1 MINIRK
7 IDSYKDYGAVLAI
20 SNGIVEAYVTLSVG
34 PRIIRFGFVDGQNF
48 MRDDRKALG
57 SLTDEKFE
65 EFFGKGKAW
74 ENLGGHR
81 IWLSPESYPE
91 SYYPDLD
98 PVEYEAEEDTVTFYP
113 PEETENG
120 VAKELEIIMA
130 EDEPTMAVTM
140 RAVNIA
146 DKPKRFALWGL
157 TVSAQGGTEIIP
169 MNTDDTKLLSNRTI
183 EVWPYT
189 NLGDK
194 RVKWFDK
201 YVTVTQDPTAE
212 RPFKLGFDLKEGT
225 VHYLLNGEVF
235 TKYWPTYHPDAV
247 YPDHNCSFETYTNS
261 EFIEIESLSPLSDVA
276 PGGMSELTEVWT
288 LKKVAD
294 TPDLTTE
301 EAIDKFIESI

>member
-1 MINIRK
+1 MINVREIP
-7 IDSYKDYGAVLAI
+7 SYKDYGRVLALT
-20 SNGIVEAYVTLSVG
+20 NGIVEAYVTLDVG
-34 PRIIRFGFVDGQNF
+34 PRIIRFGYVGGQNF
-48 MRDDRKALG
+48 MRDDRAALG

-98 PVEYEAEEDTVTFYP
+98 PVEYVAEGDTVTFYP

-120 VAKELEIIMA
+120 VAKELEIILT
-130 EDEPTMAVTM
+130 ENEPTIAVTM
-140 RAVNIA
+140 RAVNVG
-146 DKPKRFALWGL
+146 DQPKRFALWGL
-157 TVSAQGGTEIIP
+157 TVCAQSGTEIIP

-189 NLGDK
+189 DLSDK
-194 RVKWFDK
+194 RVKWFNR
-201 YVTVTQDPTAE
+201 YVTLAQDPAATK
-212 RPFKLGFDLKEGT
+212 PFKLGFDLKEGT

-235 TKYWPTYHPDAV
+235 TKSFPTYHPAV
-247 YPDHNCSFETYTNS
+247 YPDHNCSFETYTNKD
-261 EFIEIESLSPLSDVA
+261 FIEIESLAPLCDLA

-288 LKKVAD
+288 LSKAPAK
-294 TPDLTTE
+294 TDLSTE
-301 EAIDKFIESI
+301 EGINALLASL